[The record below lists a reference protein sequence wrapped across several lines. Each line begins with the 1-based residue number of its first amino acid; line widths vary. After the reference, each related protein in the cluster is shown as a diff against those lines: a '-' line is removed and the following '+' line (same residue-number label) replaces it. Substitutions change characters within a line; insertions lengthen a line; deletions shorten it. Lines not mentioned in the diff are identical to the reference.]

1 MSRTGLVRHIAL
13 VALLL
18 GLTSHDLSAVAADVT
33 VCFAPPLAGGC
44 DPTNTIIQ
52 TLGAAQHQILVQAYE
67 FTSGPIA
74 KAIVEAHRRGLDVRV
89 ILDKSNEHEGY
100 SASKFL
106 QHGGVPVMIDFAHN
120 IAHNKVMIV
129 DGETV
134 ITGSFNFTRSAEDQN
149 AENLVVI
156 RDETIANA
164 YMRNWNDHLA
174 HSRTPGPGPTAEDA
188 VKPKLID
195 GQVVGNK
202 STRIFA
208 WPGCASFDT
217 MAPGHRVVF
226 ANRQAAE
233 SAGYRAAKNCP

>member
-1 MSRTGLVRHIAL
+1 MNRTRLVRHIAL

-18 GLTSHDLSAVAADVT
+18 GLTSRDLFAVAADVT

-67 FTSGPIA
+67 FTSGPIV

-106 QHGGVPVMIDFAHN
+106 QHAGVPVMIDFAHN

-134 ITGSFNFTRSAEDQN
+134 VTGSFNFSANAECCN
-149 AENLVVI
+149 AENLLVI
-156 RDETIANA
+156 HRPALAVA
-164 YMRNWNDHLA
+164 Y
-174 HSRTPGPGPTAEDA
+174 AENFARRRA
-188 VKPKLID
+188 VSVEYHKA
-195 GQVVGNK
+195 Q
-202 STRIFA
+202 
-208 WPGCASFDT
+208 
-217 MAPGHRVVF
+217 
-226 ANRQAAE
+226 
-233 SAGYRAAKNCP
+233 